1 MFDSRTLCWPFQVQK
16 QCNIVQYVT
25 EMWICSQISLKSEPF
40 NDCAVVAPMNHES
53 IHQMTSSLAY
63 LDGGSGSLIF
73 QMVIASSVTAIYAA
87 KTQWSNLVAA
97 VSKIRNRN
105 TKPSGL

>member
-1 MFDSRTLCWPFQVQK
+1 MCF
-16 QCNIVQYVT
+16 
-25 EMWICSQISLKSEPF
+25 CSQNFEISEPF
-40 NDCAVVAPMNHES
+40 SYCAVEAPMNHDS